1 MPKNLTQAEW
11 DAIEK
16 EFLKNMNDRYFQDIR
31 NDIQTLRKN
40 RPESIKSQLC
50 LAFTLA
56 DSLSRIHKIFSGVR
70 GENLDKDNEDRFRA
84 WMDAF
89 VLTEKNDEYKKY
101 KGLIAPNSKVL
112 WNIRNSFLHFYS
124 FPPVKEGQ
132 DYVIFGYNLSV
143 ETNSNVKKA
152 FQEKGYKAVI
162 GFTLYAPENY
172 VPLVAKGRTME
183 NNPKPQNL
191 QQFKQ
196 FIGLLDKIFGDK
208 AKVIPGIRVGFLSG
222 LLPEFNRKRSQVA
235 MGTLLVEQK
244 DCTRCGLCAKI
255 CAYQAITLN
264 PYPTFDSQ
272 KCYGCWACYNR
283 CPTKVIY
290 TKKFKNTAHYPRPLA
305 QYVEKLDKIN
315 Q

>member
-152 FQEKGYKAVI
+152 FQEKGYKAVTHMDALRLI
-162 GFTLYAPENY
+162 EAIFSGFLVQLIHLTEMIKNNPAQYIENVLYARNILFTQSAVV
-172 VPLVAKGRTME
+172 VP
-183 NNPKPQNL
+183 
-191 QQFKQ
+191 
-196 FIGLLDKIFGDK
+196 
-208 AKVIPGIRVGFLSG
+208 
-222 LLPEFNRKRSQVA
+222 
-235 MGTLLVEQK
+235 
-244 DCTRCGLCAKI
+244 
-255 CAYQAITLN
+255 
-264 PYPTFDSQ
+264 
-272 KCYGCWACYNR
+272 
-283 CPTKVIY
+283 
-290 TKKFKNTAHYPRPLA
+290 KK
-305 QYVEKLDKIN
+305 
-315 Q
+315 